1 MRHSVAFVAMLL
13 LLISCVLLATT
24 DTTTGAPI
32 YPNFLPEQLVQQL
45 RTARTSCLKETGT
58 SDEEIATFNQ
68 PEPVPSQPQSQSVSR
83 ELQCYMHC
91 MFRAFNV
98 SKPDGH
104 VDLVEAY
111 HTIPKQFNSMALRA
125 FAKCHLRVQ
134 GDDPCER
141 AYSHHR
147 CWKETEPAHYILL

>member
-1 MRHSVAFVAMLL
+1 M
-13 LLISCVLLATT
+13 
-24 DTTTGAPI
+24 
-32 YPNFLPEQLVQQL
+32 
-45 RTARTSCLKETGT
+45 RTARTTCQKETGT

-68 PEPVPSQPQSQSVSR
+68 PETVPSQSKSASR

-98 SKPDGH
+98 SKADGN

-111 HTIPKQFNSMALRA
+111 HTIPKQFNSIALRV
-125 FAKCHLRVQ
+125 FAKCHFRVE

-147 CWKETEPAHYILL
+147 CWKETEPANYILL